1 MTWQEFLEKAKHGVA
16 YSDGSM
22 GVFLQQYGL
31 KGEDCPEL
39 WNVTRP
45 EIVQSVHRAYI
56 EAGSDLVITN
66 TLGGNRI
73 KLESYGLAHRLEEL
87 NAAGVRNAKEASRG
101 RAIVAADIGP
111 TGHFVKPL
119 GDISFEEMM
128 DIYKEQIV
136 ALANA
141 GADALFFE
149 THIDILELKAGILA
163 AREVCDLPIIA
174 SVTFEADGRMV
185 TGTSPEAAFTTLE
198 ALGVDIMGMNCGT
211 GPKEMLSIMERVGH
225 LFETPIIVQA
235 NAGLP
240 HLVDGHTHYSETP
253 QSYVETAL
261 HMLEHGACVIGGCC
275 GTTPEYIRLL
285 IERSQKEKP
294 YLRYQK
300 RAVTF
305 LKLSSRFE
313 FHRIGHDLPFTVIG
327 ERINPT
333 ARKAL
338 VEDILSG
345 GFALVREEALKQQQ
359 AGAHV
364 LDVNMGIPQANEATL
379 MENAINLLSTV
390 VRVPLAIDTSS
401 PSAAIQ
407 GMQIYPGKPLLNS
420 LTAEPERLALL
431 PHVKRYGAAFVAL
444 PIDEHGIPDKA
455 EKRVALMRRILEA
468 TEKAGID
475 KKNILA
481 DPLVMTV
488 SSDQRSAKE
497 TLKTLRMFREE
508 LGLFTTMGLS
518 NVSFGLPA
526 RAFINQA
533 FLTMAMEAGLTSA
546 IVNPLDEQQMGLVRA
561 SDVLLERDPSAMEY
575 IRLYSGQK
583 GTTPPSVS
591 SSQTKDMPLEERIRQ
606 AVIKGQKDAIEGLL
620 AEALSHSLAPKD
632 ILDRLLIPAITEVG
646 QLYEKRQYFLPQ
658 LLLSAETMQKAFAR
672 LEPLLRSEGQKS
684 QGKLVFATVQG
695 DVHDIGKN
703 IVILMLRNQGFEVID
718 LGKDVPAQRIY
729 EVAREHQADII
740 GLSALMTTTMPRMAE
755 FMELLE
761 KENMKTPVMVGG
773 AAVTRQFA
781 SSIGAYYAV
790 DAVDAVRVAQEILR
804 KG

>member
-1 MTWQEFLEKAKHGVA
+1 MTWQDFLEKARKGVA

-31 KGEDCPEL
+31 RGEDCPEL
-39 WNVTRP
+39 WNVTKP
-45 EIVQSVHRAYI
+45 EIIQSVHRAYI

-73 KLESYGLAHRLEEL
+73 KLESYHLAHRLEEL
-87 NAAGVRNAKEASRG
+87 NAAGVRNAREAARG
-101 RAIVAADIGP
+101 QAIVAADIGP

-119 GDISFEEMM
+119 GDISFDEMV

-174 SVTFEADGRMV
+174 SVTFESDGRMV

-198 ALGVDIMGMNCGT
+198 ALGVDVMGMNCGT
-211 GPKEMLSIMERVGH
+211 GPREMLTIMERVGH

-240 HLVDGHTHYSETP
+240 HLVNGKTHYSETP
-253 QSYVETAL
+253 ESYVETAL

-275 GTTPEYIRLL
+275 GTTPDHIRLL
-285 IERSQKEKP
+285 IERSKKEKP
-294 YLRYQK
+294 YLHYMK
-300 RAVTF
+300 LPVDF
-305 LKLSSRFE
+305 LKLSSRFAY
-313 FHRIGHDLPFTVIG
+313 HRIGHHLPFTIIG

-333 ARKAL
+333 ARKLL
-338 VEDILSG
+338 VEDVLSG
-345 GFALVREEALKQQQ
+345 SFQLVREEAMKQQQ

-364 LDVNMGIPQANEATL
+364 LDVNMGIPQADEAQL

-390 VRVPLAIDTSS
+390 VQIPLAIDTSS
-401 PSAAIQ
+401 SAAAIR
-407 GMQIYPGKPLLNS
+407 GMRLYPGKPLLNS
-420 LTAEPERLALL
+420 VTAEPERLALL
-431 PHVKRYGAAFVAL
+431 PEIKKYGAAFVAL
-444 PIDEHGIPDKA
+444 PIDEHGIPETA
-455 EKRVALMRRILEA
+455 EKRVAVMKRIISEA
-468 TEKAGID
+468 EKLGID
-475 KKNILA
+475 KRNILA

-488 SSDQRSAKE
+488 SSDQKAPQQ
-497 TLKTLRMFREE
+497 TLATLRAFREE

-518 NVSFGLPA
+518 NISFGLPA
-526 RAFINQA
+526 RGYINQA
-533 FLTMAMEAGLTSA
+533 FLTMAIENGLTTA
-546 IVNPLDEQQMGLVRA
+546 IVNPLDEQQMGLIRA
-561 SDVLLERDPSAMEY
+561 TDVLLERDPSAMDY

-583 GTTPPSVS
+583 TTATPTSTTT
-591 SSQTKDMPLEERIRQ
+591 QTIEEKISE
-606 AVIKGQKDAIEGLL
+606 AVIKGQKDTIEKLL
-620 AEALSHSLAPKD
+620 DEALQKGLKPKA
-632 ILDRLLIPAITEVG
+632 ILDELLIPAITEVG

-658 LLLSAETMQKAFAR
+658 LLLSAETMQKAFAK
-672 LEPLLRSEGQKS
+672 LEPLLRSAGTAT
-684 QGKLVFATVQG
+684 QGTLVFATVQG

-718 LGKDVPAQRIY
+718 LGKDVPAETIYRI
-729 EVAREHQADII
+729 ARERKADIV

-755 FMELLE
+755 FMDLLK
-761 KENMKTPVMVGG
+761 KENTSLPVMVGG
-773 AAVTRQFA
+773 AAVNRQFA
-781 SSIGAYYAV
+781 ESIGAYYAV
-790 DAVDAVRVAQEILR
+790 DAVDAIRVAQKILE
-804 KG
+804 KS

>member
-1 MTWQEFLEKAKHGVA
+1 MTWQDFLEKAQKGVA

-31 KGEDCPEL
+31 GGEDCPEL
-39 WNVTRP
+39 WNVTKP
-45 EIVQSVHRAYI
+45 DIIQSVHRAYI

-66 TLGGNRI
+66 TLGGNSI
-73 KLESYGLAHRLEEL
+73 KLESYHLADRLEEL
-87 NAAGVRNAKEASRG
+87 NAAGVRNAREASRG

-119 GDISFEEMM
+119 GDLSFDEMVN
-128 DIYKEQIV
+128 IYKEQIV

-174 SVTFEADGRMV
+174 SVTFESDGRMV

-211 GPKEMLSIMERVGH
+211 GPKEMLAIMERVGH

-240 HLVDGHTHYSETP
+240 HLVNGKTHYSETP
-253 QSYVETAL
+253 ESYVDTAI
-261 HMLEHGACVIGGCC
+261 HMLEYGACVIGGCC
-275 GTTPEYIRLL
+275 GTTPEYIKLL

-294 YLRYQK
+294 YLHYKK
-300 RAVTF
+300 RVVDF

-313 FHRIGHDLPFTVIG
+313 YHRIGHHLPFTIIG

-333 ARKAL
+333 ARKLL

-345 GFALVREEALKQQQ
+345 SFQRVREEALKQQQ

-364 LDVNMGIPQANEATL
+364 LDVNMGIPQADEAKL
-379 MENAINLLSTV
+379 MENAIDLLSTV
-390 VRVPLAIDTSS
+390 VHIPLAIDTSS
-401 PSAAIQ
+401 PLAAIR
-407 GMQIYPGKPLLNS
+407 GMRHYPGKPLLNS
-420 LTAEPERLALL
+420 ITAEPERLALL
-431 PHVKRYGAAFVAL
+431 PEIKKYGAAFVAL
-444 PIDEHGIPDKA
+444 PIDEHGIPESA
-455 EKRVALMRRILEA
+455 EKRVAVMKRILSEA
-468 TEKAGID
+468 EKLGID

-488 SSDQRSAKE
+488 SSDQKAPRQ
-497 TLKTLRMFREE
+497 TLATLRAFREE

-518 NVSFGLPA
+518 NISFGLPA
-526 RAFINQA
+526 RSFINQA
-533 FLTMAMEAGLTSA
+533 FLTMAIENGLNTA

-561 SDVLLERDPSAMEY
+561 TDVLLERDPSAMEY

-583 GTTPPSVS
+583 TITPPSGTVA
-591 SSQTKDMPLEERIRQ
+591 QTIEQRISE
-606 AVIKGQKDAIEGLL
+606 AVIKGHKDDIEKLL
-620 AEALSHSLAPKD
+620 DEALEKGLKPKA
-632 ILDRLLIPAITEVG
+632 ILDELLIPAITEVG

-658 LLLSAETMQKAFAR
+658 LLLSAETMQKAFAK
-672 LEPLLRSEGQKS
+672 LEPLLRSTGTTS
-684 QGKLVFATVQG
+684 QGTLVFATVQG

-718 LGKDVPAQRIY
+718 LGKDVPAETIYRI
-729 EVAREHQADII
+729 ARERKADIV

-755 FMELLE
+755 FMELLK
-761 KENMKTPVMVGG
+761 KENASFPVMVGG
-773 AAVTRQFA
+773 AAVNRQFA
-781 SSIGAYYAV
+781 ESIGAYYAV
-790 DAVDAVRVAQEILR
+790 DAVDAIRVAQKILE
-804 KG
+804 KT

>member
-1 MTWQEFLEKAKHGVA
+1 MKWQDFLEKAKRGVA

-31 KGEDCPEL
+31 RGEDCPEL

-45 EIVQSVHRAYI
+45 EIVQGVHRAYV

-87 NAAGVRNAKEASRG
+87 NAAGVRNAREAVG
-101 RAIVAADIGP
+101 DKAIVAADIGP

-119 GDISFEEMM
+119 GDISFDEMV

-198 ALGVDIMGMNCGT
+198 ALGVDVMGMNCGT
-211 GPKEMLSIMERVGH
+211 GPKEMLAIMERLEG

-240 HLVDGHTHYSETP
+240 HLENGRTHYSETP
-253 QSYVETAL
+253 QSYVDTAI

-285 IERSQKEKP
+285 IERSEREKP
-294 YLRYQK
+294 YLRYAK
-300 RAVTF
+300 RPVNF

-313 FHRIGHDLPFTVIG
+313 YHRVGHDLPFTVIG

-338 VEDILSG
+338 VEDILRG
-345 GFALVREEALKQQQ
+345 GFQLFREEALRQQQ
-359 AGAHV
+359 AGAHI
-364 LDVNMGIPQANEATL
+364 LDVNVGIPQTDEGSL
-379 MENAINLLSTV
+379 MEQAIHLLSTT
-390 VRVPLAIDTSS
+390 VRLPLAIDTSS
-401 PSAAIQ
+401 PEAARR
-407 GMQIYPGKPLLNS
+407 GMRVYPGKPLLNS
-420 LTAEPERLALL
+420 LTAESQRLELL
-431 PHVKRYGAAFVAL
+431 PDIKRYGAAFVAL
-444 PIDEHGIPDKA
+444 PIDEHGIPEKA
-455 EKRVALMRRILEA
+455 ERRVALMKHIIEEA
-468 TEKAGID
+468 EKHGID

-488 SSDQRSAKE
+488 SSDQKTARE
-497 TLKTLRMFREE
+497 TLRTIELFTHE
-508 LGLFTTMGLS
+508 LGVFTTMGLS

-526 RAFINQA
+526 RQYVNQA
-533 FLTMAMEAGLTSA
+533 FLTMAIGRGLTSA
-546 IVNPLDEQQMGLVRA
+546 IANPLDEAQMGLIRA
-561 SDVLLERDPSAMEY
+561 ADVLLERDPSAMSY

-583 GTTPPSVS
+583 TQAVVATTTPQSI
-591 SSQTKDMPLEERIRQ
+591 EERLSE
-606 AVIKGQKDAIEGLL
+606 AVVKGLRDSIVPLIE
-620 AEALSHSLAPKD
+620 EALGKLSPRE
-632 ILDRLLIPAITEVG
+632 ILDGILIPAITKVG
-646 QLYEKRQYFLPQ
+646 ELYEKRQYFLPQ

-672 LEPLLRSEGQKS
+672 LEPLLLSAGES
-684 QGKLVFATVQG
+684 TQGRMVFATVQG

-703 IVILMLRNQGFEVID
+703 IVILMLRNQGFEIID
-718 LGKDVPAQRIY
+718 LGKDVTAEKIY
-729 EVAREHQADII
+729 EVAMERKADII

-755 FMELLE
+755 FMELLH
-761 KENMKTPVMVGG
+761 KNNVSKPVMVGG

-781 SSIGAYYAV
+781 QSIGAYYAV
-790 DAVDAVRVAQEILR
+790 DAVDAVRVAQEIMQSVTQ
-804 KG
+804 K